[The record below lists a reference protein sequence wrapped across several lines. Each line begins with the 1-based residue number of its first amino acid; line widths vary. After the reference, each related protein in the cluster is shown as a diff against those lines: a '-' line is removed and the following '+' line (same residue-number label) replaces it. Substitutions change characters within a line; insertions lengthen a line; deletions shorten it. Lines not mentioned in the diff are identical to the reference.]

1 MASDQTKQRLRR
13 ELQRGADR
21 GAGLIELLD
30 HVEASNARLGR
41 WEKLSRE
48 ERDELSL
55 YCWALQTS
63 RPSSLVS
70 ARAETM
76 WGSLKATPNARGRR
90 RFARRSGLTRS

>member
-21 GAGLIELLD
+21 GAGLIELID

-41 WEKLSRE
+41 WEKLSKD

-55 YCWALQTS
+55 FCWSLKTS
-63 RPSSLVS
+63 RPSELVS
-70 ARAETM
+70 TRAETM
-76 WGSLKATPNARGRR
+76 WGSFKVAATPSKR
-90 RFARRSGLTRS
+90 RFSRRSRVTPR